1 MRWHSHKIIGGCV
14 GAALGLPV
22 PTIITIAASSIL
34 PDLIETPLG
43 PRGPR
48 LMRHRGASHELGWWL
63 LLLAFAVPASGHP
76 GFGWPVWAIPL
87 GGVLHILADMFSCAG
102 IRIFGRYAHYPMYRT
117 GSFMETIYVGLILVV
132 SVCAVKSKF
141 LWALVH

>member
-63 LLLAFAVPASGHP
+63 VALVIAFSVSVQP
-76 GFGWPVWAIPL
+76 GINWPVWAIPL
-87 GGVLHILADMFSCAG
+87 GGILHIFADMFSCAG
-102 IRIFGRYAHYPMYRT
+102 IRIFGHYVHYPLYRT
-117 GSFMETIYVGLILVV
+117 GSFMETIYVGLILVASICV
-132 SVCAVKSKF
+132 AKSK
-141 LWALVH
+141 ALALLPH